1 MQPAPRPE
9 PAPAHAPAPT
19 VRASPAGAPSSEAP
33 VFPIAT
39 SRARLLADRV
49 ARGLVRAGGFAVV
62 LSLVGILAFLLAEV
76 APLFRGAS
84 LSDARALAPAGGDH
98 ALLLADPSLERIAS
112 VAHDG
117 RVVVLDA
124 QSGAPLQT
132 LEPPF
137 AGDVTALG
145 DSPGESTYSALFG
158 DGRVVVVPV
167 DWRVAYGEA
176 GARDV
181 SAELGTPVELALE
194 PALASVTAFSARAR
208 ASRAAAAAA
217 LSDGTLVVVRRSI
230 EVNEFTGERDEQTS
244 RFQIESPGDVTRL
257 VLDSDQRQLYGA
269 NQSGAL
275 YWWELAE
282 DGVRSPRI
290 FDTGA
295 PISAL
300 SLLVGG
306 RSVVVGSERGDLS
319 IWFRVQA
326 GRANVE
332 LVRAHEIESQGSAIR
347 AIAPSWRKRTFAA
360 LSEDGSVG
368 LYHSTSERT
377 LWRGSGS
384 GDAPQAAVLA
394 PRGDALYVASDAGVR
409 AFAVRNPHPETSFA
423 SLLQPIWYEDY
434 PEPTWVW
441 QSTGGSEEFEP
452 KLSLTPLALGTLK
465 GTFYALIFAI
475 PLGILGAL
483 YTSQLMDP
491 RLQAY
496 VKPSVEI
503 MASLP
508 SVVLGFLAGLWLAP
522 RLERYFPGLLLL
534 LVAAPVLALAA
545 GAAFRALPARL
556 RGRLPPGSEV
566 LLAAVAL
573 ALGGALAIPLSGEVE
588 RLLFAG
594 DFPAWLH
601 AKTGLTYDQRN
612 AVVAGVAMAFAVI
625 PIIFAIAEES
635 LSNVPKSLSAASLAL
650 GATRWQTLAR
660 VVLPAASPGL
670 FAAVM
675 IGFGRAIGETMI
687 VLMATGNTPLLGFG
701 PFDGFRSL
709 SANIAVEIP
718 EAPHGATLYR
728 VLFLSALLLFAAT
741 FVLNT
746 AADLVRESLR
756 RRYSGN

>member
-1 MQPAPRPE
+1 MQPAPRLEPP
-9 PAPAHAPAPT
+9 PAPAP
-19 VRASPAGAPSSEAP
+19 VGAS
-33 VFPIAT
+33 FPLAT
-39 SRARLLADRV
+39 SRGRLFVDGLARV
-49 ARGLVRAGGFAVV
+49 GVRAGGFAVV
-62 LSLVGILAFLLAEV
+62 FSLVGILAFLLIEV
-76 APLFRGAS
+76 APVGRGAS
-84 LSDARALAPAGGDH
+84 VAAARARAPEGGDRVV
-98 ALLLADPSLERIAS
+98 LLADASLARVAS
-112 VAHDG
+112 VGHDG
-117 RVVVLDA
+117 RVTVLDA
-124 QSGAPLQT
+124 ASGAVQAT
-132 LEPPF
+132 F
-137 AGDVTALG
+137 AAPVAGEVVAVG
-145 DSPGESTYSALFG
+145 DSPGESTYSLLFG

-167 DWRVAYGEA
+167 DWPVDYGDA
-176 GARDV
+176 GARSV
-181 SAELGTPVELALE
+181 RAELGTPVELSLE
-194 PALASVTAFSARAR
+194 PGAASVVVFSARAR
-208 ASRAAAAAA
+208 ASRAAAAAV

-230 EVNEFTGERDEQTS
+230 SVNDFTSERDEQTA
-244 RFQIESPGDVTRL
+244 RWQIPAPEGVTRL

-269 NQSGAL
+269 NASGAL
-275 YWWELAE
+275 YWWELAD
-282 DGVRSPRI
+282 DGVRSPRE

-306 RSVVVGSERGDLS
+306 RSVVVGAENGDLS
-319 IWFRVQA
+319 VWFRVQS
-326 GRANVE
+326 GRAHAE
-332 LVRAHEIESQGSAIR
+332 LVRAHTIASQGAAIR

-360 LSEDGSVG
+360 LGADGSIG

-377 LWRGSGS
+377 LWRGATG
-384 GDAPQAAVLA
+384 GATPQAAVLA
-394 PRGDALYVASDAGVR
+394 PRGDALYVATAAGVS

-423 SLLQPIWYEDY
+423 GLVKPIWYEDY

-452 KLSLTPLALGTLK
+452 KLSLTPLAIGTLK
-465 GTFYALIFAI
+465 GTFYALFFAI

-491 RLQAY
+491 RLQRWI
-496 VKPSVEI
+496 KPSVEI

-534 LVAAPVLALAA
+534 LVAAPLLALGA

-556 RGRLPPGSEV
+556 RGQLPPGSEV
-566 LLAAVAL
+566 ALAAAAL
-573 ALGGALAIPLSGEVE
+573 ALGGFVSISLSSDVE
-588 RLLFAG
+588 RLLFGG
-594 DFPAWLH
+594 DFAAWLNL
-601 AKTGLTYDQRN
+601 ATGLAYDQRN
-612 AVVAGVAMAFAVI
+612 AVVAGIAMAFAVI

-635 LSNVPKSLSAASLAL
+635 LSNVPKSLTAASLAL

-675 IGFGRAIGETMI
+675 IGFGRAVGETMI
-687 VLMATGNTPLLGFG
+687 VLMATGNTPLLGWS

-728 VLFLSALLLFAAT
+728 VLFLSALLLFMVT

-756 RRYSGN
+756 RRYSGS